1 MTLLSV
7 SPDAGLPRP
16 VSFSEMERVFASLSD
31 GILIIRADRS
41 IAYANPAFARL
52 WRVPGELMD
61 FKNDF
66 ALVNHVLSQL
76 QDPAQFIHEV
86 ERLYSSTDESAD
98 ELAFKDGRLF
108 GRRSVPVTHAGEAPA
123 RVWIFTDLTEA
134 KAPAKGATMP
144 KKQGLFGQIF
154 KS

>member
-1 MTLLSV
+1 M
-7 SPDAGLPRP
+7 RP
-16 VSFSEMERVFASLSD
+16 VNFNDMEQVFDCLSD

-76 QDPAQFIHEV
+76 AEPSQFIHEV
-86 ERLYSSTDESAD
+86 ERLYLSSEPSLD

-108 GRRSVPVTHAGEAPA
+108 RRRSVAVDNPGAQPA
-123 RVWIFTDLTEA
+123 RIWIFTDISEA
-134 KAPAKGATMP
+134 QPSALNTLPT
-144 KKQGLFGQIF
+144 KKSGLFGGIF
-154 KS
+154 KN